1 MSLEHVQ
8 ACALRLRKREETADV
23 LIGLVPDVEDLLRL
37 IVAADDSAQRS
48 AGGLRD
54 VEEE

>member
-8 ACALRLRKREETADV
+8 ARALRLRKREETADV